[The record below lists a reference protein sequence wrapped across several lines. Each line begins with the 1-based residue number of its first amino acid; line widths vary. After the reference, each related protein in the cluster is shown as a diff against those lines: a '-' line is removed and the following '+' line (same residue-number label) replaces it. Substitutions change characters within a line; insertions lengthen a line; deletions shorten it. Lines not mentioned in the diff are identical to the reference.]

1 MSLSTPSSQNR
12 ARGRFAAHSSPPPVS
27 LPRVLSKF
35 GFCSRRL
42 AEVLIE
48 SGRVRVDGR
57 VVRSASVRVDP
68 QRAVICVDGRR
79 LVSAAKVYLLLNKPR
94 GLLTTYGD
102 PQGRKTVY
110 DCLAGHD
117 LPFLAPVGRLD
128 CASEGLLLMTND
140 TRWAH
145 RLLDPASNVDKVYHV
160 QIDRTPDEALLTGLR
175 EGAVHDGERLAAKS
189 VAPLRVGERNA
200 WLEVVLSEGR
210 NRQIRR
216 MMALNGAEVLRLVRV
231 AVGGLRLGDVRK
243 GAFRHLTDAER
254 ACLAAGGRT
263 DSIRRSPTAG
273 RAENGRETFSAERL
287 LQRSVATSSIRSD
300 TGRDHLR
307 MPTDGGVAL
316 GRHLI

>member
-1 MSLSTPSSQNR
+1 MSRFAPGSQNR
-12 ARGRFAAHSSPPPVS
+12 ARGRLEACPSPPTVS

-48 SGRVRVDGR
+48 SGRVRIDGR
-57 VVRSASVRVDP
+57 VVRNVGVRVDP

-102 PQGRKTVY
+102 PQGRRTVY

-128 CASEGLLLMTND
+128 GASEGLLLMTND

-160 QIDRTPDEALLTGLR
+160 QIDRRPDELLLTGLR
-175 EGAVHDGERLAAKS
+175 EGMVHDGERLAAKS

-216 MMALNGAEVLRLVRV
+216 MMALNDANVLRLVRV

-254 ACLAAGGRT
+254 GCLAAGGSA
-263 DSIRRSPTAG
+263 DSIRRSPAAG
-273 RAENGRETFSAERL
+273 RAENGRETFSAEDL
-287 LQRSVATSSIRSD
+287 LQRSVAASSIRSD
-300 TGRDHLR
+300 TGPDLLR
-307 MPTDGGVAL
+307 RQTAGGVAL
-316 GRHLI
+316 GRHSI

>member
-1 MSLSTPSSQNR
+1 MSLSIPGSQNR

-42 AEVLIE
+42 AEALIE

-57 VVRSASVRVDP
+57 VVRNAGVRVDP
-68 QRAVICVDGRR
+68 QRAAICVDGRR

-160 QIDRTPDEALLTGLR
+160 QIDCRPDEALLSSLR
-175 EGAVHDGERLAAKS
+175 EGAVDDGERLTAKS

-216 MMALNGAEVLRLVRV
+216 LMALNGVGVLRLVRV
-231 AVGGLRLGDVRK
+231 AVAGLRLGDVRK

-254 ACLAAGGRT
+254 ACLAAGGRA
-263 DSIRRSPTAG
+263 DSVRRSPIAE
-273 RAENGRETFSAERL
+273 RAENGRETRSAEGRL
-287 LQRSVATSSIRSD
+287 RRSVAASSIRSD
-300 TGRDHLR
+300 TGPDLLR
-307 MPTDGGVAL
+307 MQTEGGVAL
-316 GRHLI
+316 GRHPI

>member
-1 MSLSTPSSQNR
+1 M
-12 ARGRFAAHSSPPPVS
+12 
-27 LPRVLSKF
+27 
-35 GFCSRRL
+35 
-42 AEVLIE
+42 AEALIE

-57 VVRSASVRVDP
+57 VVRNAGVRVDP
-68 QRAVICVDGRR
+68 QRAAICVDGRR

-160 QIDRTPDEALLTGLR
+160 QIDCRPDEALLSSLR
-175 EGAVHDGERLAAKS
+175 EGAVDDGERLTAKS

-216 MMALNGAEVLRLVRV
+216 LMALNGVGVLRLVRV
-231 AVGGLRLGDVRK
+231 AVAGLRLGDVRK

-254 ACLAAGGRT
+254 SCLAAGGRA
-263 DSIRRSPTAG
+263 DSVRRSPIAE
-273 RAENGRETFSAERL
+273 RAENGRETRSAERRL
-287 LQRSVATSSIRSD
+287 RRSVAASSIRSD
-300 TGRDHLR
+300 TGPDLLR
-307 MPTDGGVAL
+307 MQTEGGVAL
-316 GRHLI
+316 GRHPI